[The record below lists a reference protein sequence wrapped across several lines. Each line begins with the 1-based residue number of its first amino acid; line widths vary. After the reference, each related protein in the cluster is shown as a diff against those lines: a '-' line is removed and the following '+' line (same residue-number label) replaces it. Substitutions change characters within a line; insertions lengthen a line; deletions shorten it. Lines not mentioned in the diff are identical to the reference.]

1 MRTVVNP
8 PRESWDELGR
18 RPTED
23 SLGFFVKVLPI
34 LESVKTGGDSA
45 VRELTRRYDGIDVG
59 ELAVESAALERGVA
73 AVPEGL
79 KAAIRLAIGNVRAF
93 HESQIMPDALAV
105 ETSPGV
111 LCWRKRLPLERI
123 GLYIPGGSAPLFS
136 TVYMLGVPAV
146 LAGCKDIVLC
156 SPPGEDGEINPAV
169 LFTAR
174 EIGIERIFRIGGA
187 QAIAAMAFG
196 TESVPKVDKIFGPGN
211 QWVTV
216 AKQIVS
222 LGIKGCGGVSIDLPA
237 GPSEVLVIAD
247 ERANPPWVAA
257 DLLSQAEHDVDS
269 QVVLVTTEL
278 SVVERVTR
286 ELVGQLEMLPRRKI
300 ASAALANSIA
310 VVFSDQSVMMEFVN
324 RYAPEHLIL
333 ETANAEELVKRLRN
347 AGSVFVGDYT
357 PEVAGD
363 YISGTN
369 HVLPTG
375 GYARSTGGVSVES
388 FTKTTTFQRI
398 TEDGLRSLAP
408 TIQQLARAE
417 ALEAHA
423 RAAVIRLEK
432 AK

>member
-34 LESVKTGGDSA
+34 LERVKKDGDKG
-45 VRELTRRYDGIDVG
+45 VRELTRRYDGIDVEG
-59 ELAVESAALERGVA
+59 LAVESAALERGVA

-79 KAAIRLAIGNVRAF
+79 KAAIRVAIGNVRAF
-93 HESQIMPDALAV
+93 HRSQIVPDAEAV
-105 ETSPGV
+105 ETSAGV
-111 LCWRKRLPLERI
+111 LCWRKRLPIERV

-156 SPPGEDGEINPAV
+156 SPPGADGEINPAV

-174 EIGIERIFRIGGA
+174 ELGIERIFRIGGA
-187 QAIAAMAFG
+187 QAIAAMAYG
-196 TESVPKVDKIFGPGN
+196 TETIPKVDKIFGPGN

-216 AKQIVS
+216 AKQIVG
-222 LGIKGCGGVSIDLPA
+222 LGTGVSIDLPA
-237 GPSEVLVIAD
+237 GPSEVLIVAD
-247 ERANPPWVAA
+247 ERANPAWVAA
-257 DLLSQAEHDVDS
+257 DLLSQAEHDEDS
-269 QVVLVTTEL
+269 QVVLVATEK

-286 ELVGQLEMLPRRKI
+286 EIVGQLELLPRRKI

-310 VVFSDQSVMMEFVN
+310 VVFSDQGLMMEFVN

-333 ETANAEELVKRLRN
+333 ETANAEQLVPLVKN
-347 AGSVFVGDYT
+347 AGSVFIGDYT

-375 GYARSTGGVSVES
+375 GYARSTGGVTVES
-388 FTKTTTFQRI
+388 FTKTTTFQQI
-398 TEDGLRSLAP
+398 TEVGLRALAP
-408 TIQQLARAE
+408 TIQELARAE

-423 RAAVIRLEK
+423 RAAGIRFEGEK
-432 AK
+432 GQ